1 MIKPVFT
8 LFFRVS
14 VAAAEKVYCCSS
26 VTTRQWNST
35 QCCWAAAERWGR
47 EEVSSGAFTR
57 PWTRSCGRKLYKN
70 CSLERNLAVLSRV
83 YTNTQT
89 HTPSSSLYRSL
100 ENSKACFKCLC
111 VCVLCMLCVC
121 MLELCAVGFA
131 PTKLRWL
138 DLNGVAYNQPVS
150 RSRF

>member
-8 LFFRVS
+8 FFFSCQCCCCGKGLLLLFCNDEAVKQHSVLLGCSWAMRTRGGLIGRFHPALNPLVWQKTIQKLFFGKKSSCALARIHKHTLPRLLCTAHLKTVKPALS
-14 VAAAEKVYCCSS
+14 VCV
-26 VTTRQWNST
+26 
-35 QCCWAAAERWGR
+35 
-47 EEVSSGAFTR
+47 
-57 PWTRSCGRKLYKN
+57 
-70 CSLERNLAVLSRV
+70 
-83 YTNTQT
+83 
-89 HTPSSSLYRSL
+89 
-100 ENSKACFKCLC
+100 C